1 MCLFSF
7 FMSDLL
13 SDLFSAYYEAR
24 KNKRATLNALSFEV
38 EYEKNIMELYQEI
51 LDRRYAIRPSVCFV
65 VTHPVKREI
74 FAADFRD
81 RIVHHLIYYYIN
93 PLFEKHFI
101 FDSYSCRKGK
111 GTSFGVRRV
120 NHFLRACS
128 NNYQKNCWILKLDIE
143 GYFMSMDR
151 SILWD
156 IIYSV
161 FSRKRNMYFDTDSIL
176 YLLHSVIFNDPT
188 KNCIVKGD
196 KKDWIGLPQNKSLF
210 FTQEGKGFPIGNLTS
225 QLFGNVY
232 LDGFDHFVRENL
244 GVRWYGRYVDDMV
257 FVDDRKE
264 FLLEIFPKISH
275 YLSQNL
281 GLKIHPKK
289 IYLQPLF
296 NGVTFLGFRIKP
308 YRIYVGSRIKRN
320 FSICAKR
327 IGEIYKE
334 KNVLNAEEKYK
345 MLSSINSYLGCM
357 YRCKSYSLRKK
368 IIDSLMDSGL
378 QNYFYPDDEILK
390 ITKR

>member
-1 MCLFSF
+1 MRLSSC
-7 FMSDLL
+7 MSDFLPV
-13 SDLFSAYYEAR
+13 LFSAYYEAR
-24 KNKRATLNALSFEV
+24 KNKRSTSSALSFEV

-51 LDRRYAIRPSVCFV
+51 LERRYIIRPSVCFV
-65 VTHPVKREI
+65 VNNPVKREI

-81 RIVHHLIYYYIN
+81 RIIHHLICFYIN

-111 GTSFGVRRV
+111 GTSFGIKRV
-120 NHFLRACS
+120 NHFLRSCS

-156 IIYSV
+156 MICRV
-161 FSRKRNMYFDTDSIL
+161 FSCKNKMCFDVDTIV

-196 KKDWIGLPQNKSLF
+196 KEDWVGLPQKKSLF
-210 FTQEGKGFPIGNLTS
+210 FAKEGKGFPIGNLTS
-225 QLFGNVY
+225 QLFGNIY
-232 LDGFDHFVRENL
+232 LDGFDHFVRERL
-244 GVRWYGRYVDDMV
+244 GVKWYGRYVDDMV

-264 FLLEIFPKISH
+264 FLLEIFPKISN
-275 YLSQNL
+275 YLSRYL

-289 IYLQPLF
+289 IYLQSLF
-296 NGVTFLGFRIKP
+296 NGVTFLGSRIKP
-308 YRIYVGSRIKRN
+308 YRMYIGPRTKRN
-320 FSICAKR
+320 FYVCVKDIKDICQKR
-327 IGEIYKE
+327 DI
-334 KNVLNAEEKYK
+334 LNEEEKYK
-345 MLSSINSYLGCM
+345 ILSCVNSYLGCISHC
-357 YRCKSYSLRKK
+357 RSYFLRKK
-368 IIDSLMDSGL
+368 IIDSLMQSDF
-378 QNYFYPDDEILK
+378 QRHFYPDDRIVK